1 MLPLATCRGKIP
13 TLLLSAPPLDNL
25 NIYLMGKWKIKE
37 QCSLKIIL
45 TVLFRIFFSSSQ
57 YSRILNFIFIYFFHR
72 FNSLNFSC
80 IKTLMW

>member
-45 TVLFRIFFSSSQ
+45 TVLFRFFFPAHNILGFSILFLFIFFTDL
-57 YSRILNFIFIYFFHR
+57 IHLTF
-72 FNSLNFSC
+72 LV
-80 IKTLMW
+80 